1 MRDYLTTADI
11 LGLHHVL
18 LERYGG
24 LGGLRDLGALEAAA
38 FRPQCGY
45 YDDII
50 AEAAALMESLLI
62 NHPFIDGNKR
72 VAFAACDVFLHING
86 WHLKTS
92 SAELLN
98 CMTAWISAPD
108 DRLKMIESD
117 LRRLVEYDG
126 NQLKTPQIK

>member
-11 LGLHHVL
+11 LGLHHAL
-18 LERYGG
+18 LEQYGG

-86 WHLKTS
+86 WHLETS
-92 SAELLN
+92 SAELLD
-98 CMTAWISAPD
+98 CMTLWINATD
-108 DRLKMIESD
+108 NRLQIIESD
-117 LRRLVEYDG
+117 LRRLAECNA
-126 NQLKTPQIK
+126 NQLKNP